1 MIYPLKMVVFH
12 SYVSLPEGL
21 PEGKN
26 FVFFWH
32 NKLQMGKLMVLL
44 HCRVHPFQR
53 SPAMSV
59 PLVAQHAVPGSRQT
73 WRGTLGQPPV
83 QAIIDLSNVANVV
96 KPCKANNKLINH
108 LIGQELFHGDS

>member
-1 MIYPLKMVVFH
+1 MAISLGIYPTFSDKPKWVID
-12 SYVSLPEGL
+12 
-21 PEGKN
+21 GK
-26 FVFFWH
+26 F
-32 NKLQMGKLMVLL
+32 L

-53 SPAMSV
+53 CRSCRFEV

-96 KPCKANNKLINH
+96 KPIISNNKLINH